1 VSELIDKLGPDQ
13 DILRNPDQYKPK
25 RRQMKFTPKQEKFIQ
40 LFVYHD
46 LTNVECAHRAG
57 YAFPSVA
64 ATKMLNDPRYTH
76 IQTKIQELKE
86 LEQKK
91 YEITFEKVA
100 RDLQKIRDAAMEDG
114 TYGAAVQAELGR
126 AKLAGLM
133 IDKKEIKTG
142 RIDQMDRSEVEARLM
157 ALLEKNDLAPK
168 AEDDVAEE
176 DVEDLEGEFE
186 DAEWDVIE
194 DEEDEEDEEED
205 DENDWEDEDLP
216 DDLEDETEGEG

>member
-1 VSELIDKLGPDQ
+1 VSELIEKLDPNQ

-46 LTNVECAHRAG
+46 LTNTECAHRAG

-168 AEDDVAEE
+168 AVDDEAEV
-176 DVEDLEGEFE
+176 DAEDLEEDFE

-194 DEEDEEDEEED
+194 DEEDEEED
-205 DENDWEDEDLP
+205 DEDDWEDEDLP
-216 DDLEDETEGEG
+216 DDLEDETEGEN

>member
-1 VSELIDKLGPDQ
+1 VSELIEKLDPNQ

-46 LTNVECAHRAG
+46 LTNTECAHRAG

-176 DVEDLEGEFE
+176 DIEDLEEDFE

-194 DEEDEEDEEED
+194 DEEDDED
-205 DENDWEDEDLP
+205 DWEDEDLP

>member
-1 VSELIDKLGPDQ
+1 MSELIEKLDPNE

-46 LTNVECAHRAG
+46 LTNTECAHRAG

-168 AEDDVAEE
+168 AVDDEAEV
-176 DVEDLEGEFE
+176 DAEDLEEDFE

-194 DEEDEEDEEED
+194 DEIEDENDED
-205 DENDWEDEDLP
+205 DWEDEDLP

>member
-1 VSELIDKLGPDQ
+1 MSELIEKLDPNQ

-46 LTNVECAHRAG
+46 LTNTECAHRAG

-168 AEDDVAEE
+168 AVDDEAEV
-176 DVEDLEGEFE
+176 DAEDLEEDFE

-194 DEEDEEDEEED
+194 DEEDEEED
-205 DENDWEDEDLP
+205 DWEDEDLP

>member
-1 VSELIDKLGPDQ
+1 
-13 DILRNPDQYKPK
+13 
-25 RRQMKFTPKQEKFIQ
+25 
-40 LFVYHD
+40 
-46 LTNVECAHRAG
+46 
-57 YAFPSVA
+57 
-64 ATKMLNDPRYTH
+64 MLNDPRYTH

-168 AEDDVAEE
+168 AEDNVAEE
-176 DVEDLEGEFE
+176 DVEDLEEDFE

-194 DEEDEEDEEED
+194 DED
-205 DENDWEDEDLP
+205 DWEDEDLP

>member
-1 VSELIDKLGPDQ
+1 
-13 DILRNPDQYKPK
+13 
-25 RRQMKFTPKQEKFIQ
+25 
-40 LFVYHD
+40 
-46 LTNVECAHRAG
+46 
-57 YAFPSVA
+57 
-64 ATKMLNDPRYTH
+64 MLNDPRYTH

-168 AEDDVAEE
+168 AEDNVAEE
-176 DVEDLEGEFE
+176 DVEDLEEDFE

-194 DEEDEEDEEED
+194 DEVEVEG
-205 DENDWEDEDLP
+205 DWEDEDLP

>member
-1 VSELIDKLGPDQ
+1 MSELIEKLDPNQ

-46 LTNVECAHRAG
+46 LTNTECAHRAG

-168 AEDDVAEE
+168 AVDDEAEE
-176 DVEDLEGEFE
+176 DVEDLEEDFE
-186 DAEWDVIE
+186 DAEWDVI
-194 DEEDEEDEEED
+194 EDEEDEEED

>member
-1 VSELIDKLGPDQ
+1 MSELIEKLDPNQ

-46 LTNVECAHRAG
+46 LTNTECAHRAG

-76 IQTKIQELKE
+76 VQTKIQELKE

-168 AEDDVAEE
+168 AEDNVAEE
-176 DVEDLEGEFE
+176 DVEDLEEDFE

-194 DEEDEEDEEED
+194 DED
-205 DENDWEDEDLP
+205 DWEDEDLP

>member
-1 VSELIDKLGPDQ
+1 MSELIDKLGPDQ
-13 DILRNPDQYKPK
+13 DMLRNPDQYKPK

-168 AEDDVAEE
+168 AVEDEAEE

-186 DAEWDVIE
+186 DAEWDLIE
-194 DEEDEEDEEED
+194 DED
-205 DENDWEDEDLP
+205 DWEDEDLA
-216 DDLEDETEGEG
+216 DDLEDEIEGED